1 MYTLLAV
8 FDFEENDAFTLKRL
22 IGLVKPH
29 WKGLTVATI
38 SLLFGSGIALLYPQ
52 AARIAIDDIIAEGA
66 VGDLKMIGLGLLGLF
81 LVQSIFV
88 SLRYYLFTVI
98 GDRIVTDLRKR
109 LFSSI
114 LAQEM
119 GFFDDNRTGELTSR
133 LTSDTQALQ
142 SAVTTN
148 VSMSL
153 RYGVQAIGGVAVLF
167 FTSLKLSLVMIVAV
181 PTVIAIAFYYGRVLR
196 KISRDVQDAIA
207 DSTSVAEE
215 SVGGIRTVRSF
226 ARELYENARYDE
238 EIERSFDHAKKRA
251 TLGAFFGGG
260 ISFLGYATIAVI
272 LWFGSSMVMEGTMSP
287 GELTAYI
294 LYTLFVAFALG
305 VLSGL
310 WTDFMKAVGAGERVF
325 QLIDRLPKMDVKDDA
340 LREPPQVG
348 RVALDHLTFK
358 YPTRPTIK
366 ALDDVTFEV
375 NPGEKVAL
383 VGPSGSG
390 KSTVANLLARFYDPQ
405 EGALMVDGVDV
416 RDYDPDTLR
425 SAIGMVSQEPVLFSG
440 TVRENVEYGS
450 LDATED
456 EIVAALEKAHAW
468 GFVSEFPDGLDT
480 VIGERGVR
488 LSGGQKQRVA
498 IARAILKD
506 PKILVLDE
514 ATSALDVESEKLVQ
528 AALETLM
535 EGRTT
540 LIIAHRLSTIAN
552 ADRVV
557 VLDRGRVVEQGTH
570 EELMGSEKM
579 YHRLVESQSLLKVS

>member
-1 MYTLLAV
+1 M
-8 FDFEENDAFTLKRL
+8 FDSAENDAFDLKRL
-22 IGLVKPH
+22 LGLIKPH

-81 LVQSIFV
+81 VIQSIFV
-88 SLRYYLFTVI
+88 SVRYYLFTVI
-98 GDRIVTDLRKR
+98 GDRIVTDLRMR

-153 RYGVQAIGGVAVLF
+153 RYGVQAIGGVVVLF
-167 FTSLKLSLVMIVAV
+167 FTSLKLSLVMIFAV
-181 PTVIAIAFYYGRVLR
+181 PTVIGIAVYYGRVLR
-196 KISRDVQDAIA
+196 KISRDVQDKIA

-226 ARELYENARYDE
+226 AREEHENERYDE
-238 EIERSFDHAKKRA
+238 EIEESFEHAKKRA

-272 LWFGSSMVMEGTMSP
+272 LWFGSSMVIEGTMSP

-325 QLIDRLPKMDVKDDA
+325 QLIDRLPKMETRDDA
-340 LREPPQVG
+340 LDTPPAVGQV
-348 RVALDHLTFK
+348 TFEDVTFR
-358 YPTRPTIK
+358 YPTRPEIK
-366 ALDDVTFEV
+366 ALDGVSFQIKPD
-375 NPGEKVAL
+375 EKVAL

-405 EGALMVDGVDV
+405 DGAVKVDDVDI
-416 RDYDPDTLR
+416 REYDPDTLR

-440 TVRENVEYGS
+440 TVRDNVEYGS
-450 LDATED
+450 LGATE
-456 EIVAALEKAHAW
+456 EQIIAALDKAHAW

-480 VIGERGVR
+480 IIGERGVR

-506 PKILVLDE
+506 PVMLVLDE
-514 ATSALDVESEKLVQ
+514 ATSAP
-528 AALETLM
+528 
-535 EGRTT
+535 GR
-540 LIIAHRLSTIAN
+540 R
-552 ADRVV
+552 
-557 VLDRGRVVEQGTH
+557 
-570 EELMGSEKM
+570 K
-579 YHRLVESQSLLKVS
+579 

>member
-1 MYTLLAV
+1 MAETNSARSL
-8 FDFEENDAFTLKRL
+8 DLKRL
-22 IGLVKPH
+22 LGLVRPH
-29 WKGLTVATI
+29 WRGLSVATV
-38 SLLFGSGIALLYPQ
+38 SLLFGSAISLLYPQ
-52 AARIAIDDIIAEGA
+52 AARIAIDDIIAEG
-66 VGDLKMIGLGLLGLF
+66 VKTDLKLVGLGLLGLF
-81 LVQSIFV
+81 LVQSVFV

-98 GDRIVTDLRKR
+98 GDRIVTDLRMK

-119 GFFDDNRTGELTSR
+119 GFFDDRRTGELTSR

-153 RYGVQAIGGVAVLF
+153 RYGVQAIGGVIVLF
-167 FTSLKLSLVMIVAV
+167 VTSFQLSLVMIVAV
-181 PTVIAIAFYYGRVLR
+181 PAVIGIAVYYGRVLR
-196 KISRDVQDAIA
+196 KISRQVQDAIA

-226 ARELYENARYDE
+226 AREDHERARYDVE
-238 EIERSFDHAKKRA
+238 VERSFAHARRRA
-251 TLGAFFGGG
+251 TLGALFGGG

-272 LWFGSSMVMEGTMSP
+272 LWVGSAMVIEGELTA

-325 QLIDRLPKMDVKDDA
+325 ELIDRLPAMQA
-340 LREPPQVG
+340 APEPRERPPERGHVSFEG
-348 RVALDHLTFK
+348 VTFA
-358 YPTRPTIK
+358 YPTRPEPA
-366 ALDDVTFEV
+366 ALNDVNFEV
-375 NPGEKVAL
+375 RPGEKVAL

-390 KSTVANLLARFYDPQ
+390 KSTVANLLARFYDPERGQ
-405 EGALMVDGVDV
+405 VRVDEVDV
-416 RDYDPDTLR
+416 RTYDPDVLR
-425 SAIGMVSQEPVLFSG
+425 ASIGMVSQEPVLFSG
-440 TVRENVEYGS
+440 TIRQNVQYGA
-450 LDATED
+450 LDAD
-456 EIVAALEKAHAW
+456 DARVIDALEKAHAW
-468 GFVSEFPDGLDT
+468 EFVADFPDGLDT
-480 VIGERGVR
+480 LIGERGVR
-488 LSGGQKQRVA
+488 LSGGQKQRIA

-506 PKILVLDE
+506 PTILVLDE

-528 AALETLM
+528 AALERLM
-535 EGRTT
+535 KGRTT
-540 LIIAHRLSTIAN
+540 LIIAHRLSTIAS

-570 EELMGSEKM
+570 HELMGTDKL
-579 YHRLVESQSLLKVS
+579 YRRLVEGQQLLGA